1 MYLKALRVP
10 VAKKATSDRRKT
22 QAMTDSYAP
31 LTLRDYAEKALKTD
45 RGTDNRSLE
54 FPLLGLFG
62 ETGSLLSEV
71 KKKQRDEASY
81 VGYAANVVEE
91 FGDVLWYLT
100 IVAARGG
107 INLADI
113 AANLGGGLFSSES
126 APDSAVTFA
135 ALQPEHMPQLG
146 KPTPAFEQ
154 QLLQLAGEVGLLVI
168 DHQASRLEDNSLT
181 LMGRLLAIMRTLI
194 QAANDAGVTLEA
206 AAVKNLHKTRDR
218 WPESKEYPPLLDR
231 TANIEEQLPR
241 QLSVE
246 IFERNVGGNI
256 YVFQRCNEINIG
268 DRLTD
273 NAIMADD
280 YRFHDVFHYAY
291 AAILG
296 WSPVMRALFRLK
308 RKSDPTI
315 DDAEDGARA
324 ILIEE
329 GVATWIF
336 GQAKELNLFQG
347 VKAGELPF
355 DMLKNI
361 RQFVKGY
368 ECDELPLWLWEDA
381 ILQGFA
387 AFRFLRQHRRGK
399 VMLDMSR
406 RTLSVEPLP

>member
-1 MYLKALRVP
+1 MM
-10 VAKKATSDRRKT
+10 D
-22 QAMTDSYAP
+22 DYAP
-31 LTLRDYAEKALKTD
+31 LTVRDYAERALKTD
-45 RGTDNRSLE
+45 RGTDNRSLT

-71 KKKQRDEASY
+71 KKKQRDETSY

-100 IVAARGG
+100 VVAARSGF
-107 INLADI
+107 NLADI
-113 AANLGGGLFSSES
+113 AVDIDLPTTRS
-126 APDSAVTFA
+126 APDSALTFA
-135 ALQPEHMPQLG
+135 DLQPEHMPQLA
-146 KPTPAFEQ
+146 KPTPAFEH
-154 QLLQLAGEVGLLVI
+154 QLLQLAGEVGLLII
-168 DHQASRLEDNSLT
+168 DQQAGLPKTNPSAVA
-181 LMGRLLAIMRTLI
+181 GRLLTIMRTLI

-218 WPESKEYPPLLDR
+218 WPEVKEYPLPLDH
-231 TANIEEQLPR
+231 AAKPEEQLPR
-241 QLSVE
+241 QLNIE
-246 IFERNVGGNI
+246 IFERSVGGNV

-273 NAIMADD
+273 NAIKADD

-308 RKSDPTI
+308 RKSDPNI
-315 DDAEDGARA
+315 DNAEDGARA

-329 GVATWIF
+329 GIATLIF
-336 GQAKELNLFQG
+336 GQAKELNFFEDI
-347 VKAGELPF
+347 KTGELPF

-387 AFRFLRQHRRGK
+387 AFRFLRKHRRGK
-399 VMLDMSR
+399 VTLDMHN
-406 RTLSVEPLP
+406 RTLSIEALP